1 MKYYK
6 FEDIEFYQG
15 EFMEGKFNGF
25 GTLKYKGGI
34 KYVGEFKEGMRSG
47 RGSLYFR
54 GKAETAKWENDKF
67 IAIL

>member
-1 MKYYK
+1 
-6 FEDIEFYQG
+6 
-15 EFMEGKFNGF
+15 MEGKFNGF